1 MQGETVP
8 PPCQFKEHERETL
21 PLPFIAFLLGIAGI
35 PHSAKS
41 AGNAGTSTYQAIE
54 TVKW

>member
-8 PPCQFKEHERETL
+8 PPCQFQEHKRETL
-21 PLPFIAFLLGIAGI
+21 SHPFIAFLLGIAGI

-41 AGNAGTSTYQAIE
+41 VGNAGTSIYQAIE
-54 TVKW
+54 SVKW